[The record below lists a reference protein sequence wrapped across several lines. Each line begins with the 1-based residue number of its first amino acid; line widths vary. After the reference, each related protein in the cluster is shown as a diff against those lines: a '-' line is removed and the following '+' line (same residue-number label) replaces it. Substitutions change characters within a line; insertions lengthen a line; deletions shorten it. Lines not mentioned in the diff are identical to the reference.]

1 MCVSRTKSPRLS
13 IVMPV
18 FNHREQVRVMIDSI
32 IANTYD
38 DWELLAVDDGS
49 EDDTLQL
56 LADYERKDQR
66 VRLIKRQRM
75 PKGAPTCRNIGM
87 GEARGEY
94 IVFFDSDDYVAPYC
108 LAGRVVAMDK
118 REDLDFMVFPSG
130 VYRDNTG
137 LQTGP
142 NPYAYGYPG
151 LGDEAANFAH
161 RFLPFIVWN
170 NIYRTASL
178 RYYKI
183 RWDEQLLSLQD
194 ADFNVATI
202 IARLKF
208 DYALNTI
215 KVKPDYGYRIGTSE
229 SVSKGISSERQFESH
244 VYATRKMYEMIRS
257 AYGNKYD
264 GALFSG
270 VLLLYNRVMTG
281 SGLNRHLAE
290 MMVEGIRDLD
300 PEKSRRLQGLVS
312 ITATLSRILPSKIAR
327 QLPMLPYLLSN
338 KTRRKRKLKVISAF
352 PSQ

>member
-1 MCVSRTKSPRLS
+1 MAENKAPRLS

-49 EDDTLQL
+49 EDDTVQL

-66 VRLIKRQRM
+66 IRLIKRQRM

-87 GEARGEY
+87 DEARGEY
-94 IVFFDSDDYVAPYC
+94 IVFFDSDDYIAPYC
-108 LAGRVVAMDK
+108 LAGRVEAMDK
-118 REDLDFMVFPSG
+118 REELDFMVFPSG

-137 LQTGP
+137 FQTGP
-142 NPYAYGYPG
+142 NTYAYGYPG
-151 LGDEAANFAH
+151 LGDEAANFAR

-208 DYALNTI
+208 DYALNI
-215 KVKPDYGYRIGTSE
+215 GNVKPDYGYRLGTSA

-244 VYATRKMYEMIRS
+244 VYATRKMYEMIRA

-270 VLLLYNRVMTG
+270 VLALYNLVMTG
-281 SGLNRHLAE
+281 RGLNASMAEKLIRAINDLAP
-290 MMVEGIRDLD
+290 IR
-300 PEKSRRLQGLVS
+300 SRLLSLLVS
-312 ITATLSRILPSKIAR
+312 TSCLLSKIFPAKMSR
-327 QLPMLPYLLSN
+327 QLPMAPYLLSHVWR
-338 KTRRKRKLKVISAF
+338 KRRKVAIIKRY
-352 PSQ
+352 